1 MLFVDDSP
9 GRFRIPATVEQL
21 LAVASVFWAFTAN
34 RLFLQAA
41 LKDRVYSEPATWAF
55 AGALLVMLA
64 ALHFLLLALVCNRW
78 TVKPLLALL
87 IVGTAFAAHF
97 MQSYGVISTRR

>member
-34 RLFLQAA
+34 RLYLLAA
-41 LKDRVYSEPATWAF
+41 LNDRVYAGPATWGF

-64 ALHFLLLALVCNRW
+64 ALHFLLLAMVSNR
-78 TVKPLLALL
+78 
-87 IVGTAFAAHF
+87 
-97 MQSYGVISTRR
+97 